1 MIFDRGYNLHQPLII
16 MAGFAF
22 ISAGGLL
29 VYLFGSQEPWV
40 FALCLF
46 PATIMGSCIRTPGAN
61 LMLEQQEEDT
71 GSAVALMSCFA
82 VFMGSLGMAVISQEW
97 GDTVKVLGAMNI
109 LVGFACLGLWVLLAG
124 RPFVKQ
130 IPERRFK
137 TN

>member
-1 MIFDRGYNLHQPLII
+1 MLRGE
-16 MAGFAF
+16 FF
-22 ISAGGLL
+22 ISTISSITERIAAAGLPLRQPG
-29 VYLFGSQEPWV
+29 
-40 FALCLF
+40 ALGVCPLPL

-109 LVGFACLGLWVLLAG
+109 LVGFSCLGLWVLLAG
-124 RPFVKQ
+124 RSFVKR
-130 IPERRFK
+130 IPKSRF
-137 TN
+137 NAG